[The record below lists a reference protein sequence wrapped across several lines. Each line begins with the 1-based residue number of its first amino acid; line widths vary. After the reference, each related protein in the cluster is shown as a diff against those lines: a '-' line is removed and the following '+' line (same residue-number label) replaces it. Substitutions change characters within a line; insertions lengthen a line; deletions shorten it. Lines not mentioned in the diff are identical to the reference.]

1 MVDAA
6 VTRDVAVVGDNSIQ
20 KRKPDKMKKLYIAL
34 TAVCMLARTTEA
46 QQRPG
51 GGGRG
56 PGGGQG
62 GPGGGFRGQG
72 GPGGGFGDLLRN
84 GGGREGIG
92 EFFRAMREGGAGG
105 TFQDR
110 MAEGAR
116 RMGVTFNEAPT
127 MRMSMFDVVERI
139 GGARA
144 QGILAQQLDITARGA
159 EIVHL
164 DGNLERLAGDTYV
177 DDILAAA
184 KAVLANPPE
193 LDAGMRVDARGTDAL
208 WGLLRKY
215 EDDSLVDF
223 AKEMLID
230 EDGQLHRQANDYLR
244 RFFSDGIMQLYS
256 EAYANPDLDDD
267 ARRTIREEA
276 RRRMG
281 QDPAANAIVTARF
294 TEYMNTLANPPAE
307 PAEGEEGGRGRG
319 RRDPAA
325 SARDSARGYLENL
338 AQPRDRSPESVAG
351 RKALL
356 GSWRATTSDT
366 EVIAMMDKVDERLTA
381 LSDPEKAKDLR
392 GFSLREGRGGG
403 GDIRSRLE
411 EFRNRG
417 RGQGGPGGG
426 QRPGGGGKKQ

>member
-1 MVDAA
+1 
-6 VTRDVAVVGDNSIQ
+6 
-20 KRKPDKMKKLYIAL
+20 MKKLYIAL
-34 TAVCMLARTTEA
+34 TAVCMLAMTTEA

-51 GGGRG
+51 GGRPGGGQGGGRF
-56 PGGGQG
+56 GGGQG
-62 GPGGGFRGQG
+62 GPGGGLGDLFRG
-72 GPGGGFGDLLRN
+72 

-92 EFFRAMREGGAGG
+92 EFFRAMRDGQGSMQERVTQGLG
-105 TFQDR
+105 
-110 MAEGAR
+110 
-116 RMGVTFNEAPT
+116 RMGMTPNEAPT

-144 QGILAQQLDITARGA
+144 QGILAHQLDTTARGA

-215 EDDSLVDF
+215 EDDSFVDF

-230 EDGQLHRQANDYLR
+230 EDGRLHRQANDYLR
-244 RFFSDGIMQLYS
+244 RFFRDGIMQLYS

-267 ARRTIREEA
+267 ARSTIRREA
-276 RRRMG
+276 RNRMG

-307 PAEGEEGGRGRG
+307 PAEGEEGGRDRR
-319 RRDPAA
+319 RRDPVS
-325 SARDSARGYLENL
+325 SARDSARGYLEAL
-338 AQPRDRSPESVAG
+338 ARDRNPESIAG

-356 GSWRATTSDT
+356 GSLRATTNDA
-366 EVIAMMDKVDERLTA
+366 EVSAMMDKVDEHLTA
-381 LSDPEKAKDLR
+381 LADPEKSKNLR
-392 GFSLREGRGGG
+392 GLSLGGDDRRGFGQQRGSQRGG
-403 GDIRSRLE
+403 
-411 EFRNRG
+411 
-417 RGQGGPGGG
+417 QGPGGG
-426 QRPGGGGKKQ
+426 QRPGGGKN